1 MDPKFIPWSVN
12 VFEKCGLTRA
22 DLARI
27 LEVHISTVRRW
38 MNRDIGFKEKDNE
51 ARWIALAWAVFKAA
65 KAGKLPYRGGL
76 TGEAR
81 SNAIRQII
89 KPFE

>member
-1 MDPKFIPWSVN
+1 MDEPRHRVQ
-12 VFEKCGLTRA
+12 R
-22 DLARI
+22 
-27 LEVHISTVRRW
+27 
-38 MNRDIGFKEKDNE
+38 KDNE
-51 ARWIALAWAVFKAA
+51 ARWIALTWAVFKAA

>member
-1 MDPKFIPWSVN
+1 MDPKFIQWSIN

-51 ARWIALAWAVFKAA
+51 ARWTALAWLCLRRRRRASCPT
-65 KAGKLPYRGGL
+65 AGG
-76 TGEAR
+76 
-81 SNAIRQII
+81 
-89 KPFE
+89 